1 MVCAG
6 TGSFSRVRLVKHTK
20 SGKFFA
26 LKVLKK
32 AQLLKLKQVEH
43 VLNEKKVLEEIQHPF
58 VANL

>member
-1 MVCAG
+1 MLTAG
-6 TGSFSRVRLVKHTK
+6 TGSFSRVRLVKHIK
-20 SGKFFA
+20 NGKYFA